1 MAAPL
6 AHWEPDDRAFWAREG
21 VREGNVHFCGEHTSL
36 DFQGWMEG
44 GAETGALAAAEILDD
59 LGGTLSRTH
68 RRALAGKLELP
79 QASYHG
85 DSHPRLRWMER
96 RRIVRARIGHRRG

>member
-1 MAAPL
+1 MP
-6 AHWEPDDRAFWAREG
+6 
-21 VREGNVHFCGEHTSL
+21 
-36 DFQGWMEG
+36 
-44 GAETGALAAAEILDD
+44 GADEVWLAAAEILDD
-59 LGGTLSRTH
+59 LGGTMSRTH

-85 DSHPRLRWMER
+85 DSLPRLRWMER